1 MEGVSDARRVI
12 EELVS
17 TINAHDLAAGR
28 ALYAGDVR
36 AVTATGRHLDLDG
49 LDAVLAATF
58 DAFPDLRIEVQRWIV
73 DGDVVATEEVMEGT
87 HTGPFAGLAPTGR
100 KVRLPMAHVNRVI
113 GGRIVERVA
122 YHDTAGILRQ
132 LEKSVQV
139 IEQSGS

>member
-1 MEGVSDARRVI
+1 MSDARRVI
-12 EELVS
+12 EQLVS

-28 ALYAGDVR
+28 ALYAADVR

-87 HTGPFAGLAPTGR
+87 HRGPFAGLAPTGR
-100 KVRLPMAHVNRVI
+100 RVRLPMAHVNRVI

>member
-1 MEGVSDARRVI
+1 MSDARRVI
-12 EELVS
+12 EQLVS

-28 ALYAGDVR
+28 ALYAADVR

-73 DGDVVATEEVMEGT
+73 DGEVVATEEVMEGT
-87 HTGPFAGLAPTGR
+87 HRGPFAGLAPTGR
-100 KVRLPMAHVNRVI
+100 RVRLPMAHVNRVI

-132 LEKSVQV
+132 LEESVQV